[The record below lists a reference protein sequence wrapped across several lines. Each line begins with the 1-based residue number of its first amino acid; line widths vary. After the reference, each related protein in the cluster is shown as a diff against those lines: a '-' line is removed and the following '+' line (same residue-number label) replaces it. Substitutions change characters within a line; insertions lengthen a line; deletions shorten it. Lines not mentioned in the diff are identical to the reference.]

1 MGIFCVVLVG
11 ILTLFYRGLLDLA
24 KVFLDPLDMEDYCE
38 GAVFLN
44 LGVFIREANNSS
56 MRWMLAGR
64 AAVVAGT
71 TEGPQ
76 FTDDAGLSKPVKMEK
91 R

>member
-1 MGIFCVVLVG
+1 MLTVPNATQMLFRYPEMGVFCVVLVG

-44 LGVFIREANNSS
+44 LGVFIREANNAS
-56 MRWMLAGR
+56 MRWILAGR
-64 AAVVAGT
+64 AAVFAGT
-71 TEGPQ
+71 AE
-76 FTDDAGLSKPVKMEK
+76 DS
-91 R
+91 